1 MGRSFEHLSI
11 ASISGRPQWS
21 VKCSGCG
28 VIGSVPSSA
37 PPESAKKALERQGWE
52 FRTTEKI
59 FCQKCVKAKK
69 GTSTMSAAPVRPT
82 APVLAAVPTPS
93 PAASP
98 VVPRQLTADEKRRVR
113 ELLLTHFDDETG
125 RYTIGWDDAR
135 ISKESNSPA
144 TSVSEFREYAFGPL
158 RPDPELASI
167 KSEID
172 KMLGRLAELSDR
184 VSKIEGR

>member
-1 MGRSFEHLSI
+1 
-11 ASISGRPQWS
+11 
-21 VKCSGCG
+21 
-28 VIGSVPSSA
+28 
-37 PPESAKKALERQGWE
+37 
-52 FRTTEKI
+52 
-59 FCQKCVKAKK
+59 
-69 GTSTMSAAPVRPT
+69 MSAAPVRPT